1 MALVRTAQSGRRR
14 CRRQPIGDNRLH
26 LEGGCAGQTRLAGVE
41 RVVPNTRT
49 RRCRRASVPL
59 SRLVFA
65 PSGCWISIPCENDCR
80 PNSLPKSPSLA
91 WLTPTRFRRPAALL
105 LVPIP
110 NLNPTAIMPRLLALL
125 LATVCLPFAAQPVRA
140 AEPTGWDLAKVIEA
154 RIQAPVFPDRDFNVT
169 AYGAVADGS
178 TPATA
183 AIRAAIQACHAAG
196 GGRVIVPAGDYLT
209 GPIVLLSN
217 VNLHLQAGATL
228 RFSTNPDDY
237 LPAVL
242 TRWEGLELYNYSPL
256 IYALDQENI
265 AVTGEGVLDGQ
276 GEPWWPWK
284 GRWKHRTDWAD
295 NPQQQREA
303 RTRLIA
309 QARDGVPVEQRV
321 YGRGD
326 YLRPNLF
333 APLRCRNVLF
343 EGVTV
348 RNSPMWHLNPVLC
361 QNVIIRRVTI
371 VGHGPNNDGANPESC
386 TDVLIED
393 CFFDTGD
400 DCIAIKSGRNEDGR
414 RIGVPSSN
422 IIIRGCTMKDG
433 HGGVVIG
440 SEISGGCRNV
450 FVENCTMDSPNLER
464 ALRLKTNSFRG
475 GLIENI
481 YMRDVRIGQVKQAVV
496 LCDYFYEEGDGGG
509 HDPVVRNIVIER
521 VTAGKSRHPLFLRG
535 YARSP
540 ITNIVLRDCRFEGIA
555 QPSVISHV
563 RGLVFENVFQNT
575 GEKTDEWGMPLT
587 TP

>member
-1 MALVRTAQSGRRR
+1 
-14 CRRQPIGDNRLH
+14 
-26 LEGGCAGQTRLAGVE
+26 
-41 RVVPNTRT
+41 
-49 RRCRRASVPL
+49 
-59 SRLVFA
+59 
-65 PSGCWISIPCENDCR
+65 
-80 PNSLPKSPSLA
+80 
-91 WLTPTRFRRPAALL
+91 
-105 LVPIP
+105 
-110 NLNPTAIMPRLLALL
+110 MPRLLTLL
-125 LATVCLPFAAQPVRA
+125 FAAACLPFTATTTSA

-154 RIQAPVFPDRDFNVT
+154 RIQAPVFPARDFNVT

-178 TPATA
+178 IPATA

-196 GGRVIVPAGDYLT
+196 GGRVVVPAGDYLT

-309 QARDGVPVEQRV
+309 QARDGVLVEQRR
-321 YGRGD
+321 YGHGD

-333 APLRCRNVLF
+333 APVRCRNVLV

-540 ITNIVLRDCRFEGIA
+540 ITDIVLRDCRFEGIT

-587 TP
+587 AP